1 MTIKYLVIGGG
12 GAGGYSIYG
21 AMKYLYKENF
31 WNINDIKIIY
41 ATSIGALLSVF
52 ISLKYDWELLD
63 DYLIKR
69 PWDKVITLK
78 PMNVLNILS
87 KKGMFDIDLIKDVLN
102 PLLTAKELSESITLK
117 EFYEYNNIEIH
128 MYTVNMNESLPTK
141 VDLSYK
147 THPELELYKAVAM
160 SSAFPI
166 IFSPIYDGSGCYID
180 GGVLNNFP
188 LNDTINNCIN
198 ENNNSDEILAFKVS
212 SKHKIPKIINDST
225 LINYIYSLIDGLRKL
240 VSTENYQRE
249 IKNIVE
255 CKLDSN
261 YFYDWKEAVVSET
274 TRINMINDGMKYGEE
289 FMNK

>member
-12 GAGGYSIYG
+12 GGGGYSIYG
-21 AMKYLYKENF
+21 AMKYLCKENF

-41 ATSIGALLSVF
+41 ATSIGALISVF
-52 ISLKYDWELLD
+52 ISLKYDWESLD

-69 PWDKVITLK
+69 PWDKVISLK

-128 MYTVNMNESLPTK
+128 MYTVNINESLPTK

-147 THPELELYKAVAM
+147 THPDLELYKAVAM

-212 SKHKIPKIINDST
+212 SKHKIPNIINNST
-225 LINYIYSLIDGLRKL
+225 LINYIYSLMDGLRKL

-274 TRINMINDGMKYGEE
+274 TRTNMINIGMKYGEE